1 MKKIAML
8 GIGALSLILLYSSC
22 KKTDLSTTTQTNDPS
37 FVNGLY
43 LTKASNLQIN
53 FTYGF
58 GSDSLVFNDKNYINA
73 SNDTFDIEDLKHY
86 FSNFAIQKADSTW
99 IYFQNIN
106 LVDVKNCRNLTL
118 NFPNIPAGNYSA
130 IAFDLGLDKTHNSS
144 MGFEGDLDPA
154 WGMYWTWN
162 TGYVFFRMMGRN
174 PRTQEGYSLDL
185 GGDNNLPHL
194 VLSLTD
200 FKVKSVMPQLGIHMD
215 LNEIF
220 QSPSNY
226 SFVNDGMAIH
236 SNTSPGAIKLAKNME
251 DMAKVISLK

>member
-22 KKTDLSTTTQTNDPS
+22 KKTDSSTTTQTDDSS

-43 LTKASNLQIN
+43 IAKTSNLQIN

-58 GSDSLVFNDKNYINA
+58 GNESLVFNDKKYVNA
-73 SNDTFDIEDLKHY
+73 SNDTFNIEDLKHY
-86 FSNFAIQKADSTW
+86 FSNLALQKADSSW

-106 LVDVKNCRNLTL
+106 LVDVKNGRNLTL
-118 NFPNIPAGNYSA
+118 NFPGVPAGAYRA
-130 IAFDLGLDKTHNSS
+130 IAFDLGIDKTHNSS
-144 MGFEGDLDPA
+144 TSFEGDLDPA

-162 TGYVFFRMMGRN
+162 TGYVFFRMMGRK
-174 PRTQEGYSLDL
+174 PSTQEGYSLDI

-194 VLSLTD
+194 VLPLTG
-200 FKVKSVMPQLGIHMD
+200 FKVKSEQPQATILMD
-215 LNEIF
+215 LNELF
-220 QSPSNY
+220 QNPSNY
-226 SFVNDGMAIH
+226 SFVNDGMVIH

-251 DMAKVISLK
+251 DMAKVVSLK